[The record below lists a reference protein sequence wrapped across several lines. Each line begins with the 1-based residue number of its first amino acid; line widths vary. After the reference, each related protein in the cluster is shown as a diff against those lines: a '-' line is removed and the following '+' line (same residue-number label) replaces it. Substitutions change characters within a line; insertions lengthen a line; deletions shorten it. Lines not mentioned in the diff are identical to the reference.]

1 MALTLR
7 MVLILV
13 AVVCFVLA
21 AAGVA
26 SRVNLMAAGLAC
38 WATATLLP

>member
-1 MALTLR
+1 MRITVR
-7 MVLILV
+7 VVLIV
-13 AVVCFVLA
+13 IAVVCFALA